1 MGEIA
6 LIEAKDT
13 DDLLTLIGTA
23 IEQLRQSIEWFETSS
38 QVEGV
43 TCLSTV
49 IREIDSYMDRAQDDP
64 LLQLA
69 RIDVSSLANDL
80 KHIKSDLV
88 AVIAQVDD
96 SKSQ

>member
-6 LIEAKDT
+6 LIEARDAN
-13 DDLLTLIGTA
+13 DLLTLIGTA
-23 IEQLRQSIEWFETSS
+23 IEQLRQSIEWFEASS
-38 QVEGV
+38 QAEGV

-49 IREIDSYMDRAQDDP
+49 IREIDSYMDRAHDDS

-69 RIDVSSLANDL
+69 RIDASSLATDL

-96 SKSQ
+96 RPSQ